1 MIEESP
7 LDTRQTKDSFLSSN
21 VSIFTLDTSRLP
33 FNAYKIFLRGA
44 NLTRPYS
51 SEVKDTCSCT

>member
-1 MIEESP
+1 MIEESQ
-7 LDTRQTKDSFLSSN
+7 LDTRQTEDSFLSYK
-21 VSIFTLDTSRLP
+21 VSRFTLDISRLP
-33 FNAYKIFLRGA
+33 FNTYKTFLRGA